1 MPIITLKFST
11 LLNFAKTHI
20 KSCLQYFLPHIWTSS
35 NYTIVDDS
43 HVEIESKRLVHAWE
57 NKHMPLM
64 QRQVVDRELNQ
75 YRLGKKNLN
84 FDSIVDAIKIVCES
98 SGHKLNVLEIGCS
111 SGYYSEV
118 LSVAGLDVI
127 YSGVDYSESFIQ
139 MAREYYPH
147 LKFDVQDA
155 RDLNFPDNS
164 FETVISGCCL
174 LHIPE
179 YEKAIAESVRV
190 SSKAVIFHRTPVVW
204 GEKTKYY
211 RKYAYGVETIEIHFN
226 ENDFLISLDR
236 SGLKVTKTYVI
247 YEFGSSSVGQGLK
260 TYLCEKLI

>member
-1 MPIITLKFST
+1 MLNISKFSA
-11 LLNFAKTHI
+11 LLNFAKSHV
-20 KSCLQYFLPHIWTSS
+20 KSCLQYFFPHFWTSS
-35 NYTIVDDS
+35 HFIRLDDS
-43 HVEIESKRLVHAWE
+43 QIQIESKRLIHAW
-57 NKHMPLM
+57 KGDLIPLK
-64 QRQVVDRELNQ
+64 QRKFVNRELYQ

-84 FDSIVDAIKIVCES
+84 FDSIVDAIKMVYETS
-98 SGHKLNVLEIGCS
+98 DTKLNVLEIGCS

-118 LSVAGLDVI
+118 LNIADLDVI
-127 YSGVDYSESFIQ
+127 YTGIDYSESFIQ

-155 RDLNFPDNS
+155 RHLNFPDNS

-179 YEKAIAESVRV
+179 YEEAIAESVRV
-190 SSKAVIFHRTPVVW
+190 SSKTVIFHRTPVIW

-226 ENDFLISLDR
+226 EKDFLRLLDQ

-247 YEFGSSSVGQGLK
+247 NEFSSGSAGQGVK